1 MPQPAASTA
10 DAQASTPEVRG
21 GAAVTAV
28 FVVDKH
34 GNPLMPTRPGK
45 ARVWLASGRAEVV
58 RLNPFTIRLRDREG
72 GNTQPIELKIDPG
85 SKTTGLALTVLGK
98 TRGWFVI
105 SAWELIHRGR
115 AIRDGLLAR
124 AQLRR
129 GRRGRKTRYR
139 QARFLN
145 RARSKQASWLPS
157 SLRSRVDNVMAFANK
172 IHRCC
177 PVTSLPIE
185 QVRFDTQLMQNPD
198 VTGVLY
204 QQGTLKGYEVRE
216 YLLEKWGRKCCYC
229 QAKDVPLQIE
239 HLIPRS
245 QGGTDRVSNLT
256 LACNRCNQKKGNRPL
271 EEFLKTKPDLLRRLK
286 AQAKA
291 PLQDTAAVNSARK
304 ALVEAL
310 QIQFPHLAV
319 TTHTGGRTKF
329 NRTQQGYAKAHW
341 VDAACVG
348 PTGQTVDLTRLTHVT
363 TIQAK
368 GRGSRQMCKP
378 DKFGFPR
385 TQAKSVKRIHGFQ
398 TGDRVKLVQPS
409 GKYQGLHEGVVS
421 IRANGTFDI
430 LTTKKLKVSAPHA
443 RFALL
448 QRFDGHAYS
457 HRRSI

>member
-245 QGGTDRVSNLT
+245 QGGTDRVSNLA

-291 PLQDTAAVNSARK
+291 PPPGYSRGQQRPKGVGGGAADPVPPSGRHD
-304 ALVEAL
+304 
-310 QIQFPHLAV
+310 PH
-319 TTHTGGRTKF
+319 GRS
-329 NRTQQGYAKAHW
+329 NE
-341 VDAACVG
+341 
-348 PTGQTVDLTRLTHVT
+348 
-363 TIQAK
+363 
-368 GRGSRQMCKP
+368 
-378 DKFGFPR
+378 
-385 TQAKSVKRIHGFQ
+385 
-398 TGDRVKLVQPS
+398 VQPHPARLRES
-409 GKYQGLHEGVVS
+409 PLGGCSLRGPHGP
-421 IRANGTFDI
+421 NG
-430 LTTKKLKVSAPHA
+430 
-443 RFALL
+443 
-448 QRFDGHAYS
+448 
-457 HRRSI
+457 